1 MGEASLYDDELKGVS
16 KSLTTNESPGHDS
29 ISMNVLKETSY
40 INLLLQQGIFPGNLK
55 IARGSQIFKADNNFL
70 LTTCRPISVLTC
82 FSKLL
87 AWTYKVQLSLFKY
100 FSENSILREK
110 QFGFQTARNTE
121 DTTLYFV
128 NKLSQSFD
136 DNSSC

>member
-1 MGEASLYDDELKGVS
+1 MGEASFYDDELKAVS
-16 KSLTTNESPGHDS
+16 KSLKTNESPGHDS

-87 AWTYKVQLSLFKY
+87 A
-100 FSENSILREK
+100 
-110 QFGFQTARNTE
+110 
-121 DTTLYFV
+121 
-128 NKLSQSFD
+128 
-136 DNSSC
+136 